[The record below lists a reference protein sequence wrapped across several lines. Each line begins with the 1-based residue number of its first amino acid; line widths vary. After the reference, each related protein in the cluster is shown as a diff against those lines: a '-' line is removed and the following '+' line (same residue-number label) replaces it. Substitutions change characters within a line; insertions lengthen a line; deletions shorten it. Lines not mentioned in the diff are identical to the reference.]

1 MATRWKSILGGAS
14 GIALSA
20 LIILSSLTGCVS
32 LRGTDPLSPQER
44 LNLGVSYEH
53 AGKLDLALR
62 EYQRG
67 EVGSM
72 KSIARA
78 YQGNIYLAR
87 NAYPEAIERYRAALE
102 VDPDNLVALNN
113 LAWTLALEGH
123 SLDEAEALI
132 EQALA
137 LDPQPRDPYEHTLRK
152 ISEARASGAP

>member
-1 MATRWKSILGGAS
+1 M
-14 GIALSA
+14 
-20 LIILSSLTGCVS
+20 ILSSLTGCVS

-72 KSIARA
+72 KGIARA

-87 NAYPEAIERYRAALE
+87 NAYPQAIERYRAALE

-113 LAWTLALEGH
+113 LAWTLAMEGH

-132 EQALA
+132 QQALS
-137 LDPQPRDPYEHTLRK
+137 LDPQPRDPYENTLRK
-152 ISEARASGAP
+152 ISEVRRSGAP